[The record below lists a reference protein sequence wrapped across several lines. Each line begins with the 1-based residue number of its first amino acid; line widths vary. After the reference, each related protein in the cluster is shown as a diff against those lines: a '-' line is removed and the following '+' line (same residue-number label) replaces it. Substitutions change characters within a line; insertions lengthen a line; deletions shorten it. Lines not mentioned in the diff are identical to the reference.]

1 MAYFDMNPLL
11 AKMLDSAEGVSDLNL
26 SVGKPPQVEIE
37 GKLQAVPYVG
47 VEKLAAYQTELIAMR
62 LLRGKRDLIEKLL
75 RTGSVDLS
83 YSLAHKTRFRVNI
96 FSQRG
101 SYSVVFRVIPNKI
114 PTVEELG
121 IPTQLNEITEER
133 NGIVLVT
140 GPTGSGKSTTLAALL
155 NKMNYEKAIHI
166 ITIEDPVV
174 SQFEKFKLRH
184 YRRSHRVSLPG
195 DERHY
200 QPARSRRRHRDVFT
214 RSPRRPSASAQGDSR
229 G

>member
-37 GKLQAVPYVG
+37 GKLQAVPYAG
-47 VEKLAAYQTELIAMR
+47 VEKLSPYQTELIAMR

-101 SYSVVFRVIPNKI
+101 SLLGRVPGHPQQDSHGGGARHPN
-114 PTVEELG
+114 
-121 IPTQLNEITEER
+121 
-133 NGIVLVT
+133 
-140 GPTGSGKSTTLAALL
+140 
-155 NKMNYEKAIHI
+155 
-166 ITIEDPVV
+166 
-174 SQFEKFKLRH
+174 
-184 YRRSHRVSLPG
+184 
-195 DERHY
+195 
-200 QPARSRRRHRDVFT
+200 PA
-214 RSPRRPSASAQGDSR
+214 Q
-229 G
+229 